1 MKNIGVDVGGTFI
14 KFAIVE
20 KNGKIIA
27 SGKTPSPKNGKD
39 IPKKIV
45 EFIWDM
51 IVKEG
56 ISLDEIYSVGVG
68 TTGVCDSKNGVVLSC
83 PNIEGYENIEVCKYI
98 KETLGK
104 DAYLDND
111 ANCAALGEYMLA
123 ETKPDS
129 FVFVTLG
136 TGVGGGIVLNGKL
149 LRGINSAAGEIGHIV
164 LKKDGERC
172 NCGRVGC
179 WERYAS
185 VSALVRQTK
194 NAGFTGDVTGRTAF
208 EKSLQGDKKAQEVID
223 KWVSYVA
230 EGVCD
235 MVNIFQPD
243 LVVIGGGVSREG
255 DRILSP
261 VREFVKNNSMTGQH
275 EFLKQTEIV
284 VSKLFN
290 DAGVI
295 GASFLYTQK

>member
-14 KFAIVE
+14 KCAVVE
-20 KNGKIIA
+20 TNGKIIA
-27 SGKTPSPKNGKD
+27 SGKTPT
-39 IPKKIV
+39 PKKGEDVPKRIV
-45 EFIWDM
+45 EFIWE
-51 IVKEG
+51 ILVNEG
-56 ISLDEIYSVGVG
+56 INLDEINSVGVA
-68 TTGVCDSKNGVVLSC
+68 TTGVCDSKNGIVLTC
-83 PNIEGYENIEVCKYI
+83 PNIEGYENIEMCRHI

-104 DAYLDND
+104 EAFLDND

-136 TGVGGGIVLNGKL
+136 TGVGGGIVLNGKI

-164 LKKDGERC
+164 IKTDGERC
-172 NCGRVGC
+172 NCGRYGC

-194 NAGFTGDVTGRTAF
+194 EAGFTGEVNGRTVF
-208 EKSLQGDKKAQEVID
+208 EKRLLGDKKAQEVID
-223 KWVSYVA
+223 RWTYYVA

-235 MVNIFQPD
+235 MVNIFQPS

-255 DRILSP
+255 DVILNP
-261 VREFVKNNSMTGQH
+261 VKKFVEENCMTGKTKG
-275 EFLKQTEIV
+275 LKQTEIV